1 MRSHESEASY
11 DDDDDDDEEEDGDP
25 VVDVDVAL
33 LHCRVCRAR
42 RGTFSCSTT
51 SC

>member
-11 DDDDDDDEEEDGDP
+11 DDDDEEEDGDP

-33 LHCRVCRAR
+33 LHCRVCKAR